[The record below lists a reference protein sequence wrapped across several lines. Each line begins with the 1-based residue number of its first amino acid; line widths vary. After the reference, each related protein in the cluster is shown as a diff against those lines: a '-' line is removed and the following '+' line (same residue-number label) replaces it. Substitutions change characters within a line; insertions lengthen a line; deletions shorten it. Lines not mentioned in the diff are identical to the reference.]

1 MQTGKILGVDCPVCI
16 LKVFIR
22 LRGSGFTR
30 FLIFS
35 KFLMLVRGG
44 SGGVVCVVGVSAH
57 NLCALLPIRGYRS
70 WRGRAYLSSSGC
82 LCLRRLRGLRKLRG
96 AQQ

>member
-44 SGGVVCVVGVSAH
+44 SGGVVCVVDVSAH
-57 NLCALLPIRGYRS
+57 NLCALLPIRGYRPWWGES
-70 WRGRAYLSSSGC
+70 LSVFQWM
-82 LCLRRLRGLRKLRG
+82 LVP
-96 AQQ
+96 